1 MSRQQ
6 FDRKGK
12 FFYSLASMSSWIRS
26 ITLVLTGAFSLGLFI
41 SLWRDARHFTIVN
54 HTPDLSWPA
63 LFLFFLLALAIIIF
77 FWLSSSG
84 LIWLLSR
91 NNFSAIIRHNSISLL
106 PFILCSLAPLTLKH
120 FLTGQDLSKRLS
132 LYLLLVIIFFF
143 WIMVLLFKE
152 VAPESV
158 LKEKCPVFFRALSP
172 RQKSALLFLAALIIF
187 SLGGF
192 ILQLRGANFSGDEP
206 HYLIIAHS
214 LLVDH
219 DFDLANNYEQRD
231 YQQYLG
237 PGIIIEPHTV
247 PGARAGS
254 RLSFHSP
261 GVSFLILPFYWLGRL
276 LGGSALVFFPRLGL
290 SLWGALF
297 CWQIFLFFKEKGWG
311 EKLALKLWA
320 ISALTSPLFFYSF
333 HLYPEIVIACL
344 SLGIFRWLNKPAGLK
359 SHELALSG
367 IFLSLFLWFHSIKYI
382 FIIVPFFIYALLK
395 ILKTSGQLKIFIL
408 FLIPFLAGVTGYL
421 TFQQILYGSF
431 NPTSV
436 SWQGAMG
443 SQESLAFLKF
453 VFLSIPFR
461 FRWETLAGYFLDQRD
476 GLLLYAPIYFFA
488 FVGLLTML
496 RQKKKLAWSIIFLTW
511 PYFLFSAFLTQ
522 RSGYAPQARPLVA
535 SFWGFSIFLGYFLA
549 TNRKKYLSFLASG
562 AFIYSLII
570 TLLLLLSPL
579 NLYQETTAGTTDRSG
594 GLFLLLS
601 HLHFSLPVILP
612 SFLKIEGSFWW
623 PNYIWLGLFFLC
635 LAFSQLGFD
644 LKFRFS
650 FAFKVFFILAALA
663 FLLFWFTYYPRLVL
677 THPVKKRWPE
687 NQIITFYSLSRVAQ
701 LKMPGTFLLP
711 QANRPYHFWFQ
722 ASTRFEGIE
731 IEMSSPSGKIPVE
744 LLAFDYP
751 FFQGAV
757 DSSRRKIELSEPPF
771 YRLGKNFLYWLTI
784 NLGPE
789 EEGKLRARPFEFF
802 FSLK

>member
-1 MSRQQ
+1 
-6 FDRKGK
+6 
-12 FFYSLASMSSWIRS
+12 MSSWLRS
-26 ITLVLTGAFSLGLFI
+26 ATLVLTGAFSLGLFF
-41 SLWRDARHFTIVN
+41 SLWRDARHFTIIN
-54 HTPDLSWPA
+54 HTPDLSWSA
-63 LFLFFLLALAIIIF
+63 LSLCFLLALTILIF
-77 FWLSSSG
+77 LWLSSSF

-91 NNFSAIIRHNSISLL
+91 HNFSAIIRINSISLL
-106 PFILCSLAPLTLKH
+106 PFILCSLAPLTLNH

-132 LYLLLVIIFFF
+132 LYLLLVVIFFF
-143 WIMVLLFKE
+143 WLQMLLWKE
-152 VAPESV
+152 RAPE
-158 LKEKCPVFFRALSP
+158 LAIKEKWLISFQALSHK
-172 RQKSALLFLAALIIF
+172 QKSALLFLAALIIF

-219 DFDLANNYEQRD
+219 DFDLVNNYEQRD

-247 PGARAGS
+247 PGARSGS

-261 GVSFLILPFYWLGRL
+261 GVSFLILPFYWFGRL

-290 SLWGALF
+290 CLWGAIF

-311 EKLALKLWA
+311 ERLALKLWA
-320 ISALTSPLFFYSF
+320 LSALTSPIFFYSF
-333 HLYPEIVIACL
+333 HLYPEIIIACL
-344 SLGIFRWLNKPAGLK
+344 SLVIFRWLNKFTDLK
-359 SHELALSG
+359 LRQLALSG
-367 IFLSLFLWFHSIKYI
+367 LFLSFFLWFHSIKYI
-382 FIIVPFFIYALLK
+382 FIIIPFFIYALLK
-395 ILKTSGQLKIFIL
+395 ILKTSGRLKNLLF
-408 FLIPFLAGVTGYL
+408 FLIPFLAGATGYFA
-421 TFQQILYGSF
+421 FQKILYGSF

-453 VFLSIPFR
+453 VLFSIPFR
-461 FRWETLAGYFLDQRD
+461 FRWETLAGYFFDQRD
-476 GLLLYAPIYFFA
+476 GLLLYAPVYFFA

-496 RQKKKLAWSIIFLTW
+496 RQKNKLAWPIIFLTW

-522 RSGYAPQARPLVA
+522 RTGYAPQARPLVA

-549 TNRKKYLSFLASG
+549 TNRKKSLSFLASG
-562 AFIYSLII
+562 AIIYSLII
-570 TLLLLLSPL
+570 TILLLFYPL
-579 NLYQETTAGTTDRSG
+579 NLYQETTAGTTDRAG

-601 HLHFSLPVILP
+601 HLHFSLHEILP

-623 PNYIWLGLFFLC
+623 PNYIWIGLFFLC
-635 LAFSQLGFD
+635 LGLSQLRFD
-644 LKFRFS
+644 LKFKINFN
-650 FAFKVFFILAALA
+650 FKVFFILVGLG

-687 NQIITFYSLSRVAQ
+687 NQIVTFYSLSRVAQ

-722 ASTRFEGIE
+722 TSTRLEGIE
-731 IEMSSPSGKIPVE
+731 IEMSSPSGKISVE
-744 LLAFDYP
+744 LLAFDFP
-751 FFQGAV
+751 FFQGAI
-757 DSSRRKIELSEPPF
+757 DSFRRKIELSEPPF
-771 YRLGKNFLYWLTI
+771 YRLGKNYLYWLTI

-789 EEGKLRARPFEFF
+789 EEGKLRTRPFEFF
-802 FSLK
+802 LFLK

>member
-1 MSRQQ
+1 
-6 FDRKGK
+6 
-12 FFYSLASMSSWIRS
+12 MSSWLRS
-26 ITLVLTGAFSLGLFI
+26 VILVLTGALSLGLFF
-41 SLWRDARHFTIVN
+41 SFWRDAKHFTIIN
-54 HTPDLSWPA
+54 HIPDLSWPT
-63 LFLFFLLALAIIIF
+63 LFLFFFLALAIIIF
-77 FWLSSSG
+77 LWLSFSF
-84 LIWLLSR
+84 LTWLLNR
-91 NNFSAIIRHNSISLL
+91 NNFSAVIRNNSISLL
-106 PFILCSLAPLTLKH
+106 PFILFSLAPLTLKH
-120 FLTGQDLSKRLS
+120 FLTGQDLIKRLS

-143 WIMVLLFKE
+143 WIAVLLFKE
-152 VAPESV
+152 TTPESA
-158 LKEKCPVFFRALSP
+158 LKEKLTIFFRSLSP
-172 RQKSALLFLAALIIF
+172 RQKSALLFIAALIIF

-276 LGGSALVFFPRLGL
+276 LGGSAVVFWPRFGL

-297 CWQIFLFFKEKGWG
+297 CWQIFLFFKEKGWE

-320 ISALTSPLFFYSF
+320 ICALTSPIFFYSF
-333 HLYPEIVIACL
+333 HLYPEIVVACL
-344 SLGIFRWLNKPAGLK
+344 SLVIFRWLNKTTGLK
-359 SHELALSG
+359 PHELVLSG
-367 IFLSLFLWFHSIKYI
+367 LFLSLFLWFHSIKYVFIIFPI
-382 FIIVPFFIYALLK
+382 FIFAFLK
-395 ILKTSGQLKIFIL
+395 ILKTSGRLKNLIFYL
-408 FLIPFLAGVTGYL
+408 TPFLAGATGYFA
-421 TFQQILYGSF
+421 FQKILYGSF

-453 VFLSIPFR
+453 VLFSIPFR

-496 RQKKKLAWSIIFLTW
+496 RQKKKQAWLIIFLTW

-549 TNRKKYLSFLASG
+549 TNRKKYLSFLANG

-570 TLLLLLSPL
+570 TILLLLSPL

-601 HLHFSLPVILP
+601 HLHFSLPEILP

-635 LAFSQLGFD
+635 LALSQLRFD
-644 LKFRFS
+644 LNFRFN
-650 FAFKVFFILAALA
+650 FGFKVFLILAGLG
-663 FLLFWFTYYPRLVL
+663 FLLFWFAYYPRLVL

-687 NQIITFYSLSRVAQ
+687 DQIVTFYSLSRVAQ

-722 ASTRFEGIE
+722 SSTRLEGIE
-731 IEMSSPSGKIPVE
+731 IAMSSPSGKIPVE
-744 LLAFDYP
+744 LLAFDYS
-751 FFQGAV
+751 FFQGTI
-757 DSSRRKIELSEPPF
+757 DSSGRKIELSEPPF
-771 YRLGKNFLYWLTI
+771 YRLGKNYLYWLTI

-789 EEGKLRARPFEFF
+789 EERMIRARPFEFF

>member
-1 MSRQQ
+1 
-6 FDRKGK
+6 
-12 FFYSLASMSSWIRS
+12 MSSWLRS
-26 ITLVLTGAFSLGLFI
+26 AIPVLTGAFSLGLFF

-54 HTPDLSWPA
+54 HTPDFSCST
-63 LFLFFLLALAIIIF
+63 LFLFFLLALAFLIF
-77 FWLSSSG
+77 LWLSSSF
-84 LIWLLSR
+84 LIWLVNR
-91 NNFSAIIRHNSISLL
+91 DNFSAIIRNNSISLL
-106 PFILCSLAPLTLKH
+106 PFIFCSLAPLTLRH
-120 FLTGQDLSKRLS
+120 FLTGQDLNKRLS
-132 LYLLLVIIFFF
+132 LYFLLVIIFFF
-143 WIMVLLFKE
+143 WIQVLLSKE
-152 VAPESV
+152 LEPKSA
-158 LKEKCPVFFRALSP
+158 LKEKLLTSFSALSHK
-172 RQKSALLFLAALIIF
+172 QKSALLFLVALIIF

-206 HYLIIAHS
+206 HYLLIAHS

-247 PGARAGS
+247 PGARSGS

-261 GVSFLILPFYWLGRL
+261 GVSFLILPFYWFGRL
-276 LGGSALVFFPRLGL
+276 LGSSALVFFPRLGL

-297 CWQIFLFFKEKGWG
+297 CWQIFLFFREKGWG
-311 EKLALKLWA
+311 ERLALKLWA
-320 ISALTSPLFFYSF
+320 ISALTSPIFFYSF
-333 HLYPEIVIACL
+333 HLYPEIIIACL
-344 SLGIFRWLNKPAGLK
+344 SLVIFRWLNKFTDLK
-359 SHELALSG
+359 PRQLALSG
-367 IFLSLFLWFHSIKYI
+367 LFLSFFLWFHSIKYI
-382 FIIVPFFIYALLK
+382 FIIIPFFIFALLK
-395 ILKTSGQLKIFIL
+395 ILKTSGWLKNLSL
-408 FLIPFLAGVTGYL
+408 FFTPFLAGATGYFI
-421 TFQQILYGSF
+421 FQKALYGSF

-453 VFLSIPFR
+453 VLFSIPFR

-476 GLLLYAPIYFFA
+476 GLLPYAPVYFFA

-496 RQKKKLAWSIIFLTW
+496 RQKNKLAWLIIFLTW

-522 RSGYAPQARPLVA
+522 RTGYAPQARPLVA

-549 TNRKKYLSFLASG
+549 TNRKKSLSFLAGG

-570 TLLLLLSPL
+570 TILLLFSPL
-579 NLYQETTAGTTDRSG
+579 NLYQETTAGTTDRAG

-601 HLHFSLPVILP
+601 HLHFSLPEILP

-623 PNYIWLGLFFLC
+623 PNYIWLGLFFLF
-635 LAFSQLGFD
+635 LGLSQLRFD
-644 LKFRFS
+644 LKFKFN
-650 FAFKVFFILAALA
+650 FGFKVFFILAGLG
-663 FLLFWFTYYPRLVL
+663 FLLFWFAYYPRLVL

-687 NQIITFYSLSRVAQ
+687 NQIVTFYSLSRVAQ
-701 LKMPGTFLLP
+701 LKIPGTFLLP

-722 ASTRFEGIE
+722 TSTRFQEIE

-751 FFQGAV
+751 LFQGAI
-757 DSSRRKIELSEPPF
+757 DSSLKKIELSEPPC

-784 NLGPE
+784 NLGPGE
-789 EEGKLRARPFEFF
+789 EKKLRARPFEFF
-802 FSLK
+802 FTLK

>member
-1 MSRQQ
+1 
-6 FDRKGK
+6 
-12 FFYSLASMSSWIRS
+12 MSSWSRS
-26 ITLVLTGAFSLGLFI
+26 AILVLTGALSLGLFLP
-41 SLWRDARHFTIVN
+41 LWKDARHFTIVN
-54 HTPDLSWPA
+54 HTPDLSWSD
-63 LFLFFLLALAIIIF
+63 LYLFFLLALTILIF
-77 FWLSSSG
+77 LWLSSSS

-91 NNFSAIIRHNSISLL
+91 DNFSAIIKNNSLSLL
-106 PFILCSLAPLTLKH
+106 PFILCSLAPLTLRH

-132 LYLLLVIIFFF
+132 LYLLLVIISFF
-143 WIMVLLFKE
+143 WLEVLLFKKL
-152 VAPESV
+152 VPESA
-158 LKEKCPVFFRALSP
+158 LKEKLLISFQSLSP
-172 RQKSALLFLAALIIF
+172 RQKSALLFVSALIIF
-187 SLGGF
+187 SLGGL

-237 PGIIIEPHTV
+237 PGTIIKPHVV
-247 PGARAGS
+247 PGARPGS

-276 LGGSALVFFPRLGL
+276 LGGSALNLFPRLGL

-297 CWQIFLFFKEKGWG
+297 CWQLFLFFKEKGWG

-344 SLGIFRWLNKPAGLK
+344 SLVIFRWLNRFTGLK
-359 SHELALSG
+359 ALQVALSG
-367 IFLSLFLWFHSIKYI
+367 LFLSLFFWFHSIKYT
-382 FIIVPFFIYALLK
+382 FIVIPLFIASILK
-395 ILKTSGQLKIFIL
+395 ILKTSGQLKNLFL
-408 FLIPFLAGVTGYL
+408 FLIPFLAGATGYFA
-421 TFQQILYGSF
+421 FQKTLYGSF
-431 NPTSV
+431 NPTSI
-436 SWQGAMG
+436 SWQGAM
-443 SQESLAFLKF
+443 SLQESLDFLKF
-453 VFLSIPFR
+453 ILFSIPFR

-496 RQKKKLAWSIIFLTW
+496 RQKNKLAWQIILLTW

-522 RSGYAPQARPLVA
+522 RTGYAPQARPLVA

-549 TNRKKYLSFLASG
+549 TNRKKSLSLLANG
-562 AFIYSLII
+562 AFIYSLIVTI
-570 TLLLLLSPL
+570 LLLFYPF

-601 HLHFSLPVILP
+601 HLHFSLPEILP

-623 PNYIWLGLFFLC
+623 PNYLWLGLFFLF
-635 LAFSQLGFD
+635 LGLSQLGFD
-644 LKFRFS
+644 LRFRFN
-650 FAFKVFFILAALA
+650 FGFKIFFILAGLGL
-663 FLLFWFTYYPRLVL
+663 LLFWFTYYPRLVL
-677 THPVKKRWPE
+677 THPVKKKWPE
-687 NQIITFYSLSRVAQ
+687 NQIVTFYSLSRVAQ

-711 QANRPYHFWFQ
+711 QTNRPYHFWFET
-722 ASTRFEGIE
+722 SKRVKGIE
-731 IEMSSPSGKIPVE
+731 MEMSSPPGKIQVE
-744 LLAFDYP
+744 LMAFDYP
-751 FFQGAV
+751 FFQGTV
-757 DSSRRKIELSEPPF
+757 DSFRKKIELSEPPF

-784 NLGPE
+784 YLGPE
-789 EEGKLRARPFEFF
+789 EEGKLRTRPFEFF